1 MDMTKEGGCRN
12 SKLFSTYSHISL
24 CFINIKARL
33 TCFMHQHGC
42 TIMQNVAKDLYLSE
56 GGNGSIGLKIT
67 QIELYPRVQMN
78 VPIKINSNQ

>member
-1 MDMTKEGGCRN
+1 MPQLKIVFNALTHIT
-12 SKLFSTYSHISL
+12 LFHKYKS
-24 CFINIKARL
+24 ARL
-33 TCFMHQHGC
+33 TCFMHHGC

>member
-1 MDMTKEGGCRN
+1 
-12 SKLFSTYSHISL
+12 
-24 CFINIKARL
+24 
-33 TCFMHQHGC
+33 
-42 TIMQNVAKDLYLSE
+42 MQNVVKDLYVSE